1 MWIITSLS
9 LTLCFTG
16 GYLSKKAP
24 SSTSI
29 LSKRTS
35 WEVST
40 TNITARKE
48 SAAISWNC
56 HLLTPS
62 GFQKACDLYRVGAKL
77 AREYLIQFNGENL
90 FTRSVGRTTLLVTR
104 QQIEN
109 ISLLL
114 DENVLSFSL
123 GWFAL
128 SSFVVWVGNSP
139 FGPEVY
145 GKLDFSRILP
155 FGILMFLWVAC
166 GERESERACKE
177 FYNLGWNTVCILG
190 FGADR
195 TLWNV
200 RLVVECKF
208 SRSFHVQLL
217 LFYPENK
224 NVHTWFLLYYPE
236 NKMCVCVYIIF
247 QGLCTSMWYIATVF

>member
-16 GYLSKKAP
+16 GYLSKEAP

-29 LSKRTS
+29 QSKRTS

-56 HLLTPS
+56 RLLTPS
-62 GFQKACDLYRVGAKL
+62 GFPKACDLYRVGAKL

-90 FTRSVGRTTLLVTR
+90 CTRSVGRTTLLVTQ

-109 ISLLL
+109 IRMLLG
-114 DENVLSFSL
+114 ENVLSFSV
-123 GWFAL
+123 GFAL
-128 SSFVVWVGNSP
+128 FSFVVWVGNSP

-145 GKLDFSRILP
+145 GKLVFSWILP

-166 GERESERACKE
+166 VERERESMQRVLQFRLKYSMHFGVRCWQNLVKWPACCRMQVLSV
-177 FYNLGWNTVCILG
+177 FLCAITILP
-190 FGADR
+190 R
-195 TLWNV
+195 
-200 RLVVECKF
+200 E
-208 SRSFHVQLL
+208 
-217 LFYPENK
+217 
-224 NVHTWFLLYYPE
+224 
-236 NKMCVCVYIIF
+236 
-247 QGLCTSMWYIATVF
+247 